1 MERRRMKAAVLTGPQ
16 AIEIKEVPVP
26 VLKPGEIEI
35 KVSACG
41 VCGSDVHMWK
51 AGRGWGGQ
59 EGDFH
64 MGHEFCGVV
73 TNPGDSS
80 FKRHR
85 TKLSARSNASADR
98 ELLYC
103 YRENVSR
110 ETHWRIGQEN
120 SLEILF
126 VEDILQAASKAK

>member
-1 MERRRMKAAVLTGPQ
+1 MMKAAVLAGPRQ
-16 AIEIKEVPVP
+16 IVVKEVAVP
-26 VLKPGEIEI
+26 EVHPGEIEI
-35 KVSACG
+35 AVSA
-41 VCGSDVHMWK
+41 
-51 AGRGWGGQ
+51 
-59 EGDFH
+59 
-64 MGHEFCGVV
+64 CGVV

-126 VEDILQAASKAK
+126 VEDILQAAGKAKCYNKP

>member
-1 MERRRMKAAVLTGPQ
+1 MKSRMMKAAVLAGPRQ
-16 AIEIKEVPVP
+16 VVVKKVA
-26 VLKPGEIEI
+26 
-35 KVSACG
+35 VSACG
-41 VCGSDVHMWK
+41 V
-51 AGRGWGGQ
+51 
-59 EGDFH
+59 
-64 MGHEFCGVV
+64 V
-73 TNPGDSS
+73 TNSGDSS

-110 ETHWRIGQEN
+110 EIHWRIGQEN

-126 VEDILQAASKAK
+126 VEDILQGISKAK